1 MTLDQAG
8 VKSSS
13 GSITVSNDFTI
24 NVGSQLT
31 QSANRLTIAGNLDIS
46 GTLNHSG
53 GDDIY
58 ISGSSKTLSG
68 TGTQTTANYWMVAG
82 SDYNITDNWSINTI
96 ETATGGATLSVAT
109 TKTLTLANTFYTRTN
124 ATITLT
130 GSANM
135 TIGGN
140 AWMAAEAGAVFNL
153 NSGVLD
159 LNGANAHM
167 CGASGTFNANSG
179 TINISSANST
189 ISGTFNE
196 GTSTVNFD
204 GSAQNVP
211 AETYSNLTI
220 SNAGTKTASGSIDVN
235 GDFSTAVTATC
246 KLDMLTNDLN
256 VAGDITVG
264 ATDGLDVSD
273 ASSLLTLDGTADQN
287 VSHAGSSSTQV
298 GYELINHD
306 FESGDDGWTAGG
318 SVGGMSFSRAASPAP
333 FSSDG
338 NATTVWSTSPFNN
351 YGSSD
356 GAYVSSG
363 AIDMTNMTG
372 MTFSIDV
379 RYNTESG
386 WDGAVIFWSTNDFSS
401 MTRLGSNGEGSN
413 WYNNTGVDGPNDRY
427 AEISTDPHGWSG
439 DNTSWETA
447 TISLPIGL
455 EGESSVKFRIYFGS
469 DSSTEDDGFAFDN
482 VLITGTNN
490 GGSGAE
496 TNNMT
501 INKASG
507 NLILDSEFSVD
518 GTLTFTSGYI
528 DATSNNLVVTE
539 NGSFS
544 GADDDSHVLGTI
556 VRTLASTSEADFP
569 LGDGTNLRQV
579 DITPVDGTSRDWT
592 VSYTSSAYGDLTMTG
607 SITDVSSAYY
617 WDISPSAGGENSDVK
632 LSWTSNPGIQDA
644 DLTNIKLV
652 HYDGADWEEITTTT
666 SGTINTGSVSG
677 TVTSFSPFS
686 IGTVGANPLPI
697 KLVTFYGEKD
707 GRNNLLRWTT
717 ASEKNN
723 EYFTIEKTTDGN
735 TFYEVGRIEGA
746 GNSIYHTSYELTD
759 VNVENALN
767 YYRLVQ
773 TDFDGKKEYSKLITI
788 DNRNS
793 EKTERKLIQITN
805 TWGQEINEDYIGIAI
820 YIYSDGSVERVFKN

>member
-1 MTLDQAG
+1 
-8 VKSSS
+8 
-13 GSITVSNDFTI
+13 
-24 NVGSQLT
+24 
-31 QSANRLTIAGNLDIS
+31 
-46 GTLNHSG
+46 
-53 GDDIY
+53 
-58 ISGSSKTLSG
+58 
-68 TGTQTTANYWMVAG
+68 
-82 SDYNITDNWSINTI
+82 
-96 ETATGGATLSVAT
+96 
-109 TKTLTLANTFYTRTN
+109 
-124 ATITLT
+124 
-130 GSANM
+130 
-135 TIGGN
+135 
-140 AWMAAEAGAVFNL
+140 
-153 NSGVLD
+153 
-159 LNGANAHM
+159 
-167 CGASGTFNANSG
+167 
-179 TINISSANST
+179 
-189 ISGTFNE
+189 
-196 GTSTVNFD
+196 
-204 GSAQNVP
+204 
-211 AETYSNLTI
+211 
-220 SNAGTKTASGSIDVN
+220 
-235 GDFSTAVTATC
+235 
-246 KLDMLTNDLN
+246 
-256 VAGDITVG
+256 
-264 ATDGLDVSD
+264 
-273 ASSLLTLDGTADQN
+273 
-287 VSHAGSSSTQV
+287 
-298 GYELINHD
+298 
-306 FESGDDGWTAGG
+306 
-318 SVGGMSFSRAASPAP
+318 
-333 FSSDG
+333 
-338 NATTVWSTSPFNN
+338 
-351 YGSSD
+351 
-356 GAYVSSG
+356 
-363 AIDMTNMTG
+363 
-372 MTFSIDV
+372 
-379 RYNTESG
+379 
-386 WDGAVIFWSTNDFSS
+386 
-401 MTRLGSNGEGSN
+401 
-413 WYNNTGVDGPNDRY
+413 
-427 AEISTDPHGWSG
+427 
-439 DNTSWETA
+439 
-447 TISLPIGL
+447 
-455 EGESSVKFRIYFGS
+455 
-469 DSSTEDDGFAFDN
+469 
-482 VLITGTNN
+482 
-490 GGSGAE
+490 
-496 TNNMT
+496 MT